1 MRQNGTQ
8 SIDSVNVAA
17 VVDGPS
23 GLGAKSP
30 VAPHSS
36 VQQEL
41 KTSSEGP
48 SFFAS
53 DTDPLW
59 HSVAMGTF
67 SGVTCVIVGH
77 PLDTIKVRI
86 QTGSTGP
93 MFRGLFRGIVPPL
106 LAVTPS
112 WVGVFLAYGAAL
124 KVVGSNDLNCVAIAG
139 GMSGLAYSV
148 VMCPFELVKVNAQKS
163 QLSTVQALREVWR
176 SASGHTNLIGGEA
189 AGSTS
194 FWRGIRGMYR
204 GIGSCTLRDVAQ
216 SAVYY
221 YCAESLNRSEWM
233 NRKFGNATPLIAG
246 AITGVAH
253 VSAEFPFDTV
263 KSRFQTDL
271 ALRKYSEAIAELATP
286 GVLRKV
292 SRALVPAL
300 TRAVVAHSCSF
311 LAVQQLKLNFL

>member
-1 MRQNGTQ
+1 MTQ
-8 SIDSVNVAA
+8 SSVSSRAAGDAAADNPRPGVNCATA
-17 VVDGPS
+17 VV
-23 GLGAKSP
+23 
-30 VAPHSS
+30 HSTS
-36 VQQEL
+36 QQEAE
-41 KTSSEGP
+41 TSSEGP

-59 HSVAMGTF
+59 HSAAMGTF
-67 SGVTCVIVGH
+67 SGLTCVIVGH

-93 MFRGLFRGIVPPL
+93 MFRGLFKGIVPPL

-124 KVVGSNDLNCVAIAG
+124 KLVGSNDLNCVAIAG

-163 QLSTVQALREVWR
+163 RLSTRQAFLEVWR
-176 SASGHTNLIGGEA
+176 SASSKVTPQSSESAL
-189 AGSTS
+189 SMYY
-194 FWRGIRGMYR
+194 FRGIRGMYR
-204 GIGSCTLRDVAQ
+204 GMGSCTMRDVAQ

-221 YCAESLNRSEWM
+221 YSAESLNRSEWM
-233 NRKFGNATPLIAG
+233 NSMFGTATPLVAG

-271 ALRKYSEAIAELATP
+271 SLQKYSEVIAELAAP

-300 TRAVVAHSCSF
+300 TRAVFAHSCSF
-311 LAVQQLKLNFL
+311 LAVQQLKSHFL